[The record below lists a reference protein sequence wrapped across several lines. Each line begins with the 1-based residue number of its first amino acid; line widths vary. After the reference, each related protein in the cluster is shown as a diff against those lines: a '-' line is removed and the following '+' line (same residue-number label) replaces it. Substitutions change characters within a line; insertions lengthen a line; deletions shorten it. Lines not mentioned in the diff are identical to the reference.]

1 MIILAVDTAGP
12 MCAACLYDGELGQAT
27 ASVSKNIGRGHAEHL
42 PSVVS
47 DVLDQAGLSFEQ
59 ITHIAATTGP
69 GSFAGI
75 RVGISFCRALALALE
90 IPSTG
95 VSSLQA
101 MAYGVSSETGK
112 NTLALLD
119 ARRGEVYLSAID
131 PSGAILIE
139 PKAATYRQA
148 QPIVASGKYVICGNG
163 ILPVKEVI
171 EGGLS
176 VLDVAHENAFPNIQT
191 VAKLAVNQLKCD
203 QVLALRPQY
212 LRQAD
217 AKPNENFAL
226 SCA

>member
-12 MCAACLYDGELGQAT
+12 ICAACLYDGERDQAI

-75 RVGISFCRALALALE
+75 RVGISYCRALALALN

-95 VSSLQA
+95 VGSLQA
-101 MAYGVSSETGK
+101 MACGVSSETGK

-119 ARRGEVYLSAID
+119 ARRGEVYLSATD
-131 PSGAILIE
+131 PTSDILIE
-139 PKAATYRQA
+139 PNAMSYEDALS
-148 QPIVASGKYVICGNG
+148 IISSGKYLVCGNG
-163 ILPVKEVI
+163 ILPLKNLTED
-171 EGGLS
+171 GLS
-176 VLDVAHENAFPNIQT
+176 GLDLVHENAFPSIET

-226 SCA
+226 SRA